1 MPNPNHLTH
10 QLICSLT
17 IMLMLGCNSVKQNQK
32 VVEIEPEQD
41 ISEAKLLTVQHGTSV
56 SDTSQKPQ
64 LIKIPK
70 QAPWLYHPLEASY
83 SGNIDAKTAL
93 LSILNNQPVR
103 FEVASNG
110 PPVKADPKAKTFK
123 QHLDTITEQ
132 ANWSYSVA
140 NGVITFSDWQVIN
153 YPIYVILG
161 QKQINLIPG
170 TMVSNSSGS
179 GSNDDN
185 GKDSSNSSNTS
196 SQTGS
201 TTSALSI
208 SNNSLE
214 ELKQIMDKLIGK
226 AKVDESSNKKPTYS
240 IIKSTNSIL
249 VSAPPNIQ
257 KQVKSAL
264 MTINAIAGRTIHLAF
279 DIYSVELFETYQK
292 ALDIEVLK
300 KVGVETGANLLSLS
314 NATSPY
320 VFSLL
325 SNKNKY
331 DSKIMLKAL
340 SSNGKATLANKGTL
354 LLKNNE
360 AGDIRTTSLNR
371 WETISPTD
379 DFSSKYPA
387 FKESVIQVLPSIIG
401 EKISLHMIISTT
413 DNEPYLKSLT
423 RERIAQSDSDIS
435 NVPEYQVEAKVE
447 MIKLGEQF
455 VIPTEV
461 KNGETLIIGGLTRKT
476 YTDNQSE
483 NKILPYFGDGTDRQ
497 QRRSETI
504 IVLTAYMSE

>member
-1 MPNPNHLTH
+1 MPNPHHLTH
-10 QLICSLT
+10 QLIFSLT
-17 IMLMLGCNSVKQNQK
+17 FMLVLGCNSVKQNQK
-32 VVEIEPEQD
+32 VVEIKPEQA
-41 ISEAKLLTVQHGTSV
+41 INEAKLLTVKHGTLV

-93 LSILNNQPVR
+93 LSILNNQPIR

-132 ANWSYSVA
+132 ANWSYSIA
-140 NGVITFSDWQVIN
+140 NGVVTFSDWQVIN

-179 GSNDDN
+179 GSNEDN
-185 GKDSSNSSNTS
+185 GKNSSDSSNTS

-201 TTSALSI
+201 TTNALSI

-214 ELKQIMDKLIGK
+214 ELKQIMDKLISK
-226 AKVDESSNKKPTYS
+226 SKVDETSNKKAAYS

-292 ALDIEVLK
+292 ALDMEVLK
-300 KVGVETGANLLSLS
+300 KAGVETGANILSLS
-314 NATSPY
+314 DASTPY
-320 VFSLL
+320 VFSIL
-325 SNKNKY
+325 SDKNKY
-331 DSKIMLKAL
+331 NSKVMLKAL
-340 SSNGKATLANKGTL
+340 ANNGKATLANKGTL

-371 WETISPTD
+371 WEEIAPTD

-423 RERIAQSDSDIS
+423 RERVAQSNSNIS
-435 NVPEYQVEAKVE
+435 NLPEYQVEAKVE

-461 KNGETLIIGGLTRKT
+461 KNGETIIIGGLTRKT

-483 NKILPYFGDGTDRQ
+483 NKMLPFFGDGTDRQ
-497 QRRSETI
+497 QRQRETI
-504 IVLTAYMSE
+504 IVLTAYLSE